1 MCGWLCF
8 RENSYLSSL
17 FWYQVILVTNL
28 VLFMIK
34 IKEIIR
40 AQVIRKVKSL
50 FHVKVSSKNKIFREL
65 NLGMEIF
72 NKDKELRFKGHK
84 IN

>member
-1 MCGWLCF
+1 
-8 RENSYLSSL
+8 
-17 FWYQVILVTNL
+17 
-28 VLFMIK
+28 MIK